1 MCPMEATDILYDLVV
16 FLVCLF
22 VCFNPGFMLFLVCM
36 FVCFN
41 PGFTPDRLTDLELF
55 YLVCLFVCFNPG
67 FTPEYLLDLKFCQ
80 FYPKQSTENFFTC
93 NVSQGE
99 AIAVNGSNRHI

>member
-1 MCPMEATDILYDLVV
+1 MEATVIHELVL

-22 VCFNPGFMLFLVCM
+22 VCFNPGF
-36 FVCFN
+36 
-41 PGFTPDRLTDLELF
+41 TPERLTDLELF

-67 FTPEYLLDLKFCQ
+67 FMPEYLLDLKFCQ
-80 FYPKQSTENFFTC
+80 LYPKQTTVNFFTC

-99 AIAVNGSNRHI
+99 AIAVNGSNRHT